1 MVARAPRRL
10 SAPGAP
16 PPALEALR
24 GRLGARPAVRSV
36 AEFLDRV
43 FGAIAAWGLDRRPM
57 PPLWYRGVRAWRWAL
72 TPGAYRGNGC
82 DELSLFLRF
91 RSDAPLLLPREPVDD
106 WDWYVTMQH
115 YGIPTR
121 LLDWTESPLVAL
133 FFAVADAEPGD
144 GPGVW
149 LLDPFEF
156 NRATFGWEAGHVLD
170 TTHDDLAAWLPLALE
185 ARPTT
190 FTPARGL
197 GDVPRAARSNAWPVA
212 IAGRH
217 GTARSRAQR
226 GTFTVHGVDVAAI
239 DEHVV
244 RTQGP
249 DRGRIDLITVEPR
262 AVPQLQRELRQLA
275 FTRSL
280 LFPEP
285 ENLAADLRAM
295 YVRP

>member
-1 MVARAPRRL
+1 MIRA
-10 SAPGAP
+10 GAP
-16 PPALEALR
+16 PVPELAALR
-24 GRLGARPAVRSV
+24 ARLADRPAVRSL
-36 AEFLDRV
+36 AEYLDRV
-43 FGAIAAWGLDRRPM
+43 FGAIHAWGLGDRPM
-57 PPLWYRGVRAWRWAL
+57 PPLWYRGVRGYRWAL
-72 TPGAYRGNGC
+72 TPGAYRGHGC

-133 FFAVADAEPGD
+133 FFAVADTRGD
-144 GPGVW
+144 DEPGVW

-170 TTHDDLAAWLPLALE
+170 TTHDDLAAWLPLAIR
-185 ARPTT
+185 ARATT
-190 FTPARGL
+190 FTPARAL
-197 GDVPRAARSNAWPVA
+197 GDVPRDDRTNAWPVA

-226 GTFTVHGVDVAAI
+226 GTFTVHGVEPAAI
-239 DEHVV
+239 DEHVL
-244 RTQGP
+244 RTQGL
-249 DRGRIDLITVEPR
+249 DRARIDVIRVAPR
-262 AVPQLQRELRQLA
+262 AVGQLQRELRQLA

-295 YVRP
+295 YVHP